1 MKALTGF
8 AVLLSAQAA
17 GELVARGAKIAVG
30 FTLPGPVWGM
40 LVLVALLLVPW
51 VHKRLAQS
59 VGETSSVL
67 LAHLSLLFVPVGV
80 GVMVHLGLLSEYGW
94 KLAGVLVIST
104 WLGLA
109 VTALVLKAMWPTA
122 SVADSSAANASQS
135 GGLADA
141 LAVAPISPNHE
152 ARQP

>member
-17 GELVARGAKIAVG
+17 GELLARGAKTTVG

-40 LVLVALLLVPW
+40 LLLVAVLLLPW
-51 VHKRLAQS
+51 VQQSFAQS
-59 VGETSSVL
+59 VGEASEVL

-80 GVMVHLGLLSEYGW
+80 GVMVHLGLLSQYGW
-94 KLAGVLVIST
+94 KLAGVLLIST

-109 VTALVLKAMWPTA
+109 VTALVLRAMWP
-122 SVADSSAANASQS
+122 AAC
-135 GGLADA
+135 LADA
-141 LAVAPISPNHE
+141 LPSSDHE

>member
-17 GELVARGAKIAVG
+17 GELLARGAKTTVG

-40 LVLVALLLVPW
+40 LLLAAVLLLPW
-51 VHKRLAQS
+51 FQQRFAQS
-59 VGETSSVL
+59 VGEASVVL

-80 GVMVHLGLLSEYGW
+80 GVMVHLGLLSQYGW
-94 KLAGVLVIST
+94 KLAGVLFIST

-109 VTALVLKAMWPTA
+109 VTALVLGAMWPATC
-122 SVADSSAANASQS
+122 
-135 GGLADA
+135 LADA
-141 LAVAPISPNHE
+141 SLSSHHE

>member
-17 GELVARGAKIAVG
+17 GELVARGAKSAVG

-40 LVLVALLLVPW
+40 LLLAALLLVPW
-51 VHKRLAQS
+51 VQQRLVPS
-59 VGETSSVL
+59 VGEASNIL

-80 GVMVHLGLLSEYGW
+80 GVMVHLGLLSQYGW
-94 KLAGVLVIST
+94 KLAGVLLIST

-109 VTALVLKAMWPTA
+109 VTALVLRAMWPAESFA
-122 SVADSSAANASQS
+122 SALLVDASLSSSHKAQ
-135 GGLADA
+135 
-141 LAVAPISPNHE
+141 
-152 ARQP
+152 QP

>member
-17 GELVARGAKIAVG
+17 GELVARGAKAQLG

-40 LVLVALLLVPW
+40 LLLAALLLVPW
-51 VHKRLAQS
+51 VQQHLAQS
-59 VGETSSVL
+59 VGEASTVL

-80 GVMVHLGLLSEYGW
+80 GVMVHLGLLSQYGW
-94 KLAGVLVIST
+94 TLAGVLLIST

-109 VTALVLKAMWPTA
+109 VTALILKTMWPAA
-122 SVADSSAANASQS
+122 SAADSSAGSASLSDGLANA
-135 GGLADA
+135 LADA
-141 LAVAPISPNHE
+141 QPDASRKV
-152 ARQP
+152 RQP

>member
-17 GELVARGAKIAVG
+17 GEVLARGAKTMIG

-40 LVLVALLLVPW
+40 LLLTGLLLVPRLQL
-51 VHKRLAQS
+51 RLAPS
-59 VGETSSVL
+59 VGEASTVL

-80 GVMVHLGLLSEYGW
+80 GVMVHLGLLSQYGW
-94 KLAGVLVIST
+94 KLAGVLLVST

-109 VTALVLKAMWPTA
+109 VTALILKAMWPVAA
-122 SVADSSAANASQS
+122 SANAPVCREQK
-135 GGLADA
+135 AT
-141 LAVAPISPNHE
+141 
-152 ARQP
+152 QP

>member
-17 GELVARGAKIAVG
+17 GELLARGAKTAIG

-40 LVLVALLLVPW
+40 LLLAAVLLVPW
-51 VHKRLAQS
+51 VQERLAQS
-59 VGETSSVL
+59 VGEAATVL

-80 GVMVHLGLLSEYGW
+80 GVMVHLALLSQYGW
-94 KLAGVLVIST
+94 KLAGVLLIST

-109 VTALVLKAMWPTA
+109 VTALVLRAMWPVA
-122 SVADSSAANASQS
+122 S
-135 GGLADA
+135 LADA
-141 LAVAPISPNHE
+141 LAHEPTDQPTAVSLATTHE
-152 ARQP
+152 ATRP